1 MIFVIDA
8 SVFVKWVVQEPGSE
22 QAALLMR
29 EPVTAPALLVP
40 ECMNI
45 LWKKVA
51 RGELSEAHAH
61 AAARALRGAG
71 VVLETAHDLAGDI
84 LALSLRLGH
93 PAYDCTYLALARKL
107 GGVMVT
113 ADDRFLRR
121 CLQPDAADLAPHIQ
135 SLFQVGGN
143 EVHEPR
149 RGYGYRRRR
158 AA

>member
-1 MIFVIDA
+1 MTWVVDA
-8 SVFVKWVVQEPGSE
+8 SVFVKWVVHEPGSE

-29 EPVTAPALLVP
+29 EPVRAPALLVA
-40 ECMNI
+40 ESVNI

-51 RGELSEAHAH
+51 RGELSPAQ
-61 AAARALRGAG
+61 AAGGARALQGAG
-71 VVLETAHDLAGDI
+71 VVLETTQDLAGDI

-121 CLQPDAADLAPHIQ
+121 CLQPDAADLAPHVR
-135 SLFQVGGN
+135 SLFQFAGN
-143 EVHEPR
+143 EIHEPR
-149 RGYGYRRRR
+149 ARPYRARG
-158 AA
+158 